1 MICTASAGKPASA
14 APLTRGP
21 FAKEEMKT
29 TGQCLLCHE
38 TRELR
43 RSHIIPKFV
52 SDWQKASSATGYIR
66 NAKAINVRFQTID
79 LCLRKYLW
87 INYLRKHYPDF
98 QNQRIRTS
106 CCCLTYDR
114 TRMKVYIRLSR
125 G

>member
-1 MICTASAGKPASA
+1 MT
-14 APLTRGP
+14 
-21 FAKEEMKT
+21 T

-38 TRELR
+38 TCEPR

-52 SDWQKASSATGYIR
+52 SDWQKTSSATGYIR

-114 TRMKVYIRLSR
+114 TRMV
-125 G
+125 